1 MNTTGN
7 EEQEKIIVEET
18 VNLKIPKQVLEF
30 AEFYA
35 EIGSMDRDALL
46 TKIVIERLSE
56 IKEQFKALPYLEVPE
71 LW

>member
-1 MNTTGN
+1 MEVTGN
-7 EEQEKIIVEET
+7 EEKEKIAVEET
-18 VNLKIPKQVLEF
+18 VNLKIPKQVLDF

-46 TKIVIERLSE
+46 TKIVTERLRE
-56 IKEQFKALPYLEVPE
+56 MKEQFKTMPYLQIPE

>member
-1 MNTTGN
+1 MEATSKEDEGKMT
-7 EEQEKIIVEET
+7 VEET
-18 VNLKIPKQVLEF
+18 VNLKIPRPVLDF

-46 TKIVIERLSE
+46 TKIIIERLRE
-56 IKEQFKALPYLEVPE
+56 MKEQFKSLPYIEVPE

>member
-1 MNTTGN
+1 MNATGN
-7 EEQEKIIVEET
+7 EEPEKMAVEET
-18 VNLKIPKQVLEF
+18 VNLKIPRPVLDF

-46 TKIVIERLSE
+46 TKIVIERLRE
-56 IKEQFKALPYLEVPE
+56 MKEQFKGLPYIEVPE

>member
-1 MNTTGN
+1 MNLTDN

-18 VNLKIPKQVLEF
+18 VTLKIPKTVLDF

-35 EIGSMDRDALL
+35 EIGSMDVDALL
-46 TKIVIERLSE
+46 TKIVIERLKE
-56 IKEQFKALPYLEVPE
+56 IKEQFNALPYLEVPE

>member
-1 MNTTGN
+1 MEDKDN
-7 EEQEKIIVEET
+7 EEQVKTAVEET
-18 VNLKIPKQVLEF
+18 VTLKIPQQVLDF

-46 TKIVIERLSE
+46 TEIIIKRLCE
-56 IKEQFKALPYLEVPE
+56 IKEQFKTLPYLHIPE